1 MLLEG
6 LKKSEVVMG
15 RYYDDTVSHADMYG
29 DYVAHH
35 GILGMKWGVRRY
47 QNKDGSLTPKGKARY
62 KLGKNGELV
71 KLTHKEKKAR
81 KKQLETLNRARIAA
95 KQKQLEADQIRKIVS
110 SGSAVDVYN
119 NRRRMSPEQIA
130 EAYNRLSS
138 DQRLAQLAL
147 NEKNL
152 QPKKKSAVDKVLGVM
167 DKTTKAIN
175 TGVGLANAIGGAKK
189 LIQGDDPTGAKAYEK
204 ALDKAIRSGDLSN
217 IAPYTHSMTAQNW
230 KDFNTVRTHQDR
242 YFKETG
248 AKMR

>member
-1 MLLEG
+1 
-6 LKKSEVVMG
+6 MG
-15 RYYDDTVSHADMYG
+15 RYYDDTYD

-81 KKQLETLNRARIAA
+81 KKQLEILNRARVAA

-110 SGSAVDVYN
+110 SGSAADVYN

-138 DQRLAQLAL
+138 DQKLAQLAM

-152 QPKKKSAVDKVLGVM
+152 QPKKTSAVDKVLGVM

-175 TGVGLANAIGGAKK
+175 TGVGLANA
-189 LIQGDDPTGAKAYEK
+189 
-204 ALDKAIRSGDLSN
+204 R
-217 IAPYTHSMTAQNW
+217 
-230 KDFNTVRTHQDR
+230 
-242 YFKETG
+242 
-248 AKMR
+248 

>member
-1 MLLEG
+1 M
-6 LKKSEVVMG
+6 S
-15 RYYDDTVSHADMYG
+15 RYYNDYVAHSDED

-81 KKQLETLNRARIAA
+81 KKQLETLNRARVAA

-110 SGSAVDVYN
+110 SGSAADVYN
-119 NRRRMSPEQIA
+119 NRRRMSPEQIT

-152 QPKKKSAVDKVLGVM
+152 QSKKPSKVDNILNAAA
-167 DKTTKAIN
+167 KTTNAIN
-175 TGVGLANAIGGAKK
+175 TGVDLVNAIGNVSR
-189 LIQGDDPTGAKAYEK
+189 LHDEYSPTGTKAREK
-204 ALDKAIRSGDLSN
+204 AKIKAIRSGDLN
-217 IAPYTHSMTAQNW
+217 AIAPYMNSMTGKNW
-230 KDFNTVRTHQDR
+230 IEFNQVRRYQDL
-242 YFKETG
+242 YSKEM
-248 AKMR
+248 ANNRR

>member
-1 MLLEG
+1 
-6 LKKSEVVMG
+6 MG
-15 RYYDDTVSHADMYG
+15 RYYDDTYD

-35 GILGMKWGVRRY
+35 GVLGMKWGVRRY

-81 KKQLETLNRARIAA
+81 KKQVETLKKARVAA

-110 SGSAVDVYN
+110 YGSAADVYN

-130 EAYNRLSS
+130 EAYNRLAS

-152 QPKKKSAVDKVLGVM
+152 QPKKPSKVDNILNAAER
-167 DKTTKAIN
+167 TTKAIN
-175 TGVGLANAIGGAKK
+175 TGVGLVNAIGNVKR
-189 LIQGDDPTGAKAYEK
+189 LSDDLSPTGTKAREK
-204 ALDKAIRSGDLSN
+204 AKNKAIRSGDLN
-217 IAPYTHSMTAQNW
+217 AIAPYMNSMTGKNW
-230 KDFNTVRTHQDR
+230 IEFNQVRKYQDL
-242 YFKETG
+242 YNKEM
-248 AKMR
+248 ANNRR